1 MAEDFDLEDAYGL
14 KTPADNLAFY
24 EKFSKVYDQGFAE
37 SLGYVSPREI
47 ASRFRKSYN
56 GDGPVLDIGAGT
68 GLLGDHLRD
77 FVIDGI
83 DISPAMLEKARLKDC
98 YRNLMVGDLTAEL
111 SLAPNQYDGLISCGT
126 FTHGHVGPKCLTEL
140 LRVAKPDALFCV
152 GVIAE
157 VYDSAGFGSAFA
169 RLVSQRRITPLNFFE
184 FNIYENAD
192 HEHADD
198 KGLIAVFHKT

>member
-14 KTPADNLAFY
+14 KTPSDNLAFY

-47 ASRFRKSYN
+47 AKQFRQSYD
-56 GDGPVLDIGAGT
+56 GEGPVLDIGAGT

-77 FVIDGI
+77 LVIDGI
-83 DISPAMLEKARLKDC
+83 DISPAMLEKARLKSC

-111 SLAPNQYDGLISCGT
+111 SMSGNVYDGLISCGT

-140 LRVAKPDALFCV
+140 LRVAKPGALFCL
-152 GVIAE
+152 GVVPE

-169 RLVSQRRITPLNFFE
+169 ALVSQRRITPLDFVE
-184 FNIYENAD
+184 FNIYENAN
-192 HEHADD
+192 HAHAED
-198 KGLIAVFHKT
+198 KGLIAIFHKT